1 VPEKEKHMGLL
12 LTVLFWIYWTVVG
25 LALLGFTAFGVSF
38 RMSPEYRAV
47 KAEPDFDAG
56 WRNFFYAAGAS
67 FVWPLLLVPVVYFV
81 YKGLTGFGNIIA
93 EDDVH
98 DHMVAEGQMKRNKKL
113 YAEGWRNGTPPG
125 GK

>member
-1 VPEKEKHMGLL
+1 MGLL

-25 LALLGFTAFGVSF
+25 LALLGFVAFGVSF
-38 RMSPEYRAV
+38 RMSPEYQA
-47 KAEPDFDAG
+47 AEADQDFDAG
-56 WRNFFYAAGAS
+56 WRNIFYASGFS
-67 FVWPLLLVPVVYFV
+67 FLWPLMLIPVVFLIYRGV
-81 YKGLTGFGNIIA
+81 TGFGNIIA

-98 DHMVAEGQMKRNKKL
+98 DHIVAEAQMERNKKL